1 MFFALALGAVVQ
13 APDYRVPTGFAVEP
27 VGELARS
34 FLALTIDRDG
44 RLFLAVESGPIVWLA
59 DRDHDGAYESTGE
72 LASGV
77 ESAQGLCWR
86 GDELWAVGRRD
97 GADGVF
103 AIETDP
109 EHTTVRRVEQ
119 RFAILGA
126 NGDDPPGEHGAHGL
140 VAGPDGA
147 LYLSVGNHA
156 RLATPPESAS
166 PLVAGYEGTL
176 GEPFYDPNG
185 HATHV
190 RYPCGYVA
198 RLDPDGATWRY
209 VAVGLRNAYDLAF
222 DARGELFTFD
232 SDMEWDVGLPWY
244 RATRFLH
251 VVDGADFGSRTGSYP
266 WADWYDDALPPI
278 VEAGRGSPTGVVVY
292 EHDAWGPSWRGAVL
306 GADWARG
313 RIVALRVTRDG
324 GGLRGE
330 LETLLE
336 ARQGFNVTDLDVG
349 PDGALYFT
357 SGGRGVIGRIERLVR
372 RGDSVPAD
380 GGRARTVAAIHALDR
395 AERAT
400 IAAAATPTAELV
412 AALAHD
418 DVDVRARGAYWLG
431 RRLERTASAEL
442 LALAA
447 KAARDRSPA
456 VRAEALRAFGLA
468 RACDDSGRGAI
479 VAALAEADRIVR
491 HAARFAWDRAVGP
504 SSSATPNV
512 DPLLWVRRWVEE
524 HPAPLDAAAQHEP
537 RTLYLPQALPQ
548 SVDAW
553 LVMARALQLGLAEL
567 GADTVLQGQG
577 VDWDRAL
584 LNAFP
589 HADFRVSRMLAELLA
604 VRDRRGARER
614 LLAELATESDRVQ
627 RLHYAFALSECGT
640 AWTDA
645 ELRAYFGFLDEAEA
659 WSEGGASYAGYLERL
674 RERFDDRLGLER
686 KHALATSAPLGVRT
700 LARFVREAAA
710 ARPGD
715 PEPITALV
723 PALKYAWVAA
733 ERGRAEL
740 EVRNE
745 RAAALR
751 GLGNAR
757 SAELASWLR
766 KLADEAL
773 EPRDDVLRAL
783 ALQAEPT
790 DVAYFV
796 AGLASDSAATVDAC
810 ADALTQCAEAPRD
823 ADSVL
828 AAIRAIRRLGPSRGA
843 RVTALAAAWLG
854 VERREGAPTDPLAV
868 LASIEREFRARFP
881 DVPLEATGD
890 ERGPRL
896 DVERLAAFLERS
908 AARSGSSQRGKELFE
923 RASCASC
930 HVVAGTTFGVA
941 SLGVG
946 PELSDVGRRFDT
958 RALLEAVLTPSRS
971 IAELYRTTVVIT
983 SDERRLEGRVVR
995 EDANGLELL
1004 FADGTRGSLA
1014 RDEIEELFPST
1025 VSLMPEGLLSGFDA
1039 EDVKDLVAFLAA
1051 GKVLAD
1057 DDARPLES
1065 LFAGK
1070 ARNLWIGDRDVWVLD
1085 GELVVG
1091 TGRALERNAYLV
1103 SKRSWSDFEFACD
1116 VKLSAGANSGVQLR
1130 SRIAPEAVDPLGLQL
1145 DLGQSYWGSFYD
1157 TEGRGLVHAAD
1168 PRWREVVDP
1177 LGWNHV
1183 FARCVGS
1190 RWTVEL
1196 NGLVVADLVDASSAS
1211 GVLAFQVHQGLDM
1224 EVRIANARLRE
1235 LGER

>member
-1 MFFALALGAVVQ
+1 MLCALVLNAVLQ
-13 APDYRVPTGFAVEP
+13 APDYRVSPGFAVEP

-34 FLALTIDRDG
+34 FLALTFDRAG

-59 DRDHDGAYESTGE
+59 DRDHDGTYESHGE

-86 GDELWAVGRRD
+86 GDVLWAVGRRA

-103 AIETDP
+103 AIETDA
-109 EHTTVRRVEQ
+109 EHTTVLGVTQ
-119 RFAILGA
+119 PFTILGA

-140 VAGPDGA
+140 VEGPDGA

-156 RLATPPESAS
+156 RIATPPASSS
-166 PLVAGYEGTL
+166 PLIAGYEGTL
-176 GEPFYDPNG
+176 SEPFYDPNG

-198 RLDPDGATWRY
+198 RLDPDDASWRY
-209 VAVGLRNAYDLAF
+209 VAVGLRNTYDLAF

-251 VVDGADFGSRTGSYP
+251 VVEGADFGSRTGSYP
-266 WADWYDDALPPI
+266 WPDWYDDTLAPI
-278 VEAGRGSPTGVVVY
+278 AEAGRGSPTGVVVY

-313 RIVALRVTRDG
+313 RIVALRVARDG
-324 GGLRGE
+324 AGLRGD
-330 LETLLE
+330 LEPLLE
-336 ARQGFNVTDLDVG
+336 AQQGFNVTDLDVG

-372 RGDSVPAD
+372 RSESSGAD
-380 GGRARTVAAIHALDR
+380 EARTRTVDTIRALDR
-395 AERAT
+395 AEREQRAGT
-400 IAAAATPTAELV
+400 SAPSPELL
-412 AALAHD
+412 AALAND

-431 RRLERTASAEL
+431 RRLERSTGPDV

-447 KAARDRSPA
+447 AAARDRAPA

-468 RACDDSGRGAI
+468 RACDDSGRDAI
-479 VAALAEADRIVR
+479 VAALAEPDRIVR
-491 HAARFAWDRAVGP
+491 HAARFAWERAVGP
-504 SSSATPNV
+504 SASATPNV
-512 DPLLWVRRWVEE
+512 DPLLWVRRWVAE
-524 HPAPLDAAAQHEP
+524 HSVPLDPAAAREP
-537 RTLYLPQALPQ
+537 RTLYLPQTLPQ
-548 SVDAW
+548 GVDAW
-553 LVMARALQLGLAEL
+553 LRMLRALQLGLVEL
-567 GADTVLQGQG
+567 GANAVLQGQG

-584 LNAFP
+584 LEAFP
-589 HADFRVSRMLAELLA
+589 HEDARVSRMLAELLA
-604 VRDRRGARER
+604 VRDREGARER
-614 LLAELATESDRVQ
+614 LVAALASEPDRVQ
-627 RLHYAFALSECGT
+627 RLHYAFVLSECRSR
-640 AWTDA
+640 WTDE

-674 RERFDDRLGLER
+674 RERLGERLGPER
-686 KHALATSAPLGVRT
+686 MHALATSAPLGLRT
-700 LARFVREAAA
+700 LAHFVRATAAA
-710 ARPGD
+710 KPDGRDA
-715 PEPITALV
+715 ITALV

-733 ERGRAEL
+733 ERGRTEL
-740 EVRNE
+740 DVRSE

-751 GLGNAR
+751 GLGGAR
-757 SAELASWLR
+757 SSELASWLR
-766 KLADEAL
+766 KLADEAI

-783 ALQAEPT
+783 ALQAEPA

-796 AGLASDSAATVDAC
+796 AGLASESAATIDAC
-810 ADALTQCAEAPRD
+810 AAALAQSADAPRD
-823 ADSVL
+823 ADSLL

-843 RVTALAAAWLG
+843 RVTALAEQWLG
-854 VERREGAPTDPLAV
+854 VERREGAAADPLAEI
-868 LASIEREFRARFP
+868 ASIEREFRARFP

-890 ERGPRL
+890 DRGPRL

-908 AARSGSSQRGKELFE
+908 ASRPGSTRRGKELFE

-930 HVVAGTTFGVA
+930 HVVAGTAFGVA

-983 SDERRLEGRVVR
+983 KDERRLEGRVIR
-995 EDANGLELL
+995 DDADGIELL
-1004 FADGTRGSLA
+1004 FADGTRGALA
-1014 RDEIEELFPST
+1014 REEIEEHVPST
-1025 VSLMPEGLLSGFDA
+1025 VSLMPEGLLTGLDA
-1039 EDVKDLVAFLAA
+1039 EDVKDLFAFLAA
-1051 GKVLAD
+1051 GKELAD
-1057 DDARPLES
+1057 DDARPFES

-1070 ARNLWIGDRDVWVLD
+1070 ARNLWSGDRDVWVLD

-1091 TGRALERNAYLV
+1091 SGRALERNAYLV
-1103 SKRSWSDFEFACD
+1103 SKRTWRDFEFACD

-1130 SRIAPEAVDPLGLQL
+1130 SRVAPDAFDPLGLQL

-1168 PRWREVVDP
+1168 PTWREVVDP

-1190 RWTVEL
+1190 RFTVEL
-1196 NGLVVADLVDASSAS
+1196 NGLVVAEFVDASSGS